1 MTGLKPLLI
10 QGPVDDLGDVL
21 QIARAEGCKALGVDK
36 VTVIP
41 EVIRR
46 ENSYVV
52 FVIPKGVCLF
62 KTERCSS
69 ESKEEN
75 ERNKP

>member
-1 MTGLKPLLI
+1 MNGLKPLII
-10 QGPVDDLGDVL
+10 QGPLDDLGDVL
-21 QIARAEGCKALGVDK
+21 QIARSQGCKALGVDK
-36 VTVIP
+36 VTVLP

-62 KTERCSS
+62 KTEKTCIS
-69 ESKEEN
+69 EKKTN
-75 ERNKP
+75 F